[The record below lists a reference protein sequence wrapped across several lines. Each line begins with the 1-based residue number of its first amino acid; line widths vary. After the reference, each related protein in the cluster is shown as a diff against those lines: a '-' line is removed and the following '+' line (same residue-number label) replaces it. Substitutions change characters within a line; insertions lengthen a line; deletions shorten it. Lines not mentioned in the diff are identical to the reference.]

1 MNSSLGM
8 VQQHPL
14 QQQFLESLLTK
25 FWNGSVYRFSSPE
38 ELSEVLENQRFGLV
52 FCDVSPETEARF
64 EALEGCECPVIGL
77 LEDGDWEEEQLTGWL
92 ELGMVDV
99 LTKPYQPSELER
111 LCDRWETI
119 LSDSLLDDLPEESI

>member
-1 MNSSLGM
+1 MISPLGM
-8 VQQHPL
+8 VQHHPF
-14 QQQFLESLLTK
+14 QQQFLESLLQQ
-25 FWNGSVYRFSSPE
+25 FWSGSVYRFSSPE

-52 FCDVSPETEARF
+52 FCDVSPEAGASF

-77 LEDGDWEEEQLTGWL
+77 LEDGEWEEEQLTGWL
-92 ELGMVDV
+92 EIGMVDV

-119 LSDSLLDDLPEESI
+119 LSDSMLDDLPEESN